1 VEVQEVGNGIGIK
14 AKKEIPGHLRIF
26 LGHLGSKGRRQF
38 GDPPGAI

>member
-26 LGHLGSKGRRQF
+26 LGHLGSKSRREF